1 MASPES
7 NKRKRVE
14 ADGDKGHGGKRH
26 SPQSHTEPRA
36 GSKPSP
42 TLSESSAFSAEALE
56 FVGFS
61 SLKLSETEEDRPS
74 SPQRPCLRKT
84 KPVRYLDEK
93 DPLVRGLGLK
103 FLSEKGHI
111 NLLSIPTPDP
121 GFGYGKHAT
130 PAVACREFKKTGIKA
145 TDGKVTLPVEE
156 DLYIHPIF
164 SREMWETQELASRS
178 LPYWDNLKP
187 VWQLATLM
195 LEEKV
200 MSGFLCGM
208 LDRKSHHEIRAPLAA
223 RKSYW
228 FEAKQSPT
236 QEESWNLWDTIWR
249 LQEVVKF
256 GVFEN
261 KTDSDRALSGASV
274 PAESSPGLKPSG
286 CGSKILINE
295 DTLSILCSRTKPS
308 DYSTKWIPGT
318 DDASGLLRIRFQ
330 LATTLVHELIHSLWY
345 AHFGCTIEPFYR
357 DHRFAE
363 LGWTHEAMLYGG
375 AIGPISYRVT
385 MPYGLQI
392 QDWPGQMRV
401 VSYPHLLHYG
411 AQPTKGAEYFPV
423 PMDWLP
429 KFFTQEFWNEVERF
443 GRAAFKCPRP
453 PRSVRIVLKQG
464 SQTK

>member
-1 MASPES
+1 MANS
-7 NKRKRVE
+7 
-14 ADGDKGHGGKRH
+14 
-26 SPQSHTEPRA
+26 T
-36 GSKPSP
+36 
-42 TLSESSAFSAEALE
+42 F
-56 FVGFS
+56 
-61 SLKLSETEEDRPS
+61 
-74 SPQRPCLRKT
+74 
-84 KPVRYLDEK
+84 
-93 DPLVRGLGLK
+93 
-103 FLSEKGHI
+103 
-111 NLLSIPTPDP
+111 
-121 GFGYGKHAT
+121 
-130 PAVACREFKKTGIKA
+130 
-145 TDGKVTLPVEE
+145 
-156 DLYIHPIF
+156 
-164 SREMWETQELASRS
+164 
-178 LPYWDNLKP
+178 
-187 VWQLATLM
+187 
-195 LEEKV
+195 
-200 MSGFLCGM
+200 
-208 LDRKSHHEIRAPLAA
+208 
-223 RKSYW
+223 
-228 FEAKQSPT
+228 
-236 QEESWNLWDTIWR
+236 
-249 LQEVVKF
+249 
-256 GVFEN
+256 
-261 KTDSDRALSGASV
+261 
-274 PAESSPGLKPSG
+274 SG